1 MRDGE
6 SVIGRAVVIATGVR
20 YRRLQVADLA
30 KFEGTSVHYA
40 ATQVEAQLCRGDPV
54 VAVGGGNSAG
64 QAALFL
70 SRYVPRLSLVVR
82 EPELEDNMSRYLADR
97 IASTPSV
104 DVLTHCEVR
113 ELIGDD
119 GLKAV
124 IVEDTETGERHR
136 IDARALFVF
145 IGAEPHTEW
154 LGGKVAVDEG
164 GYVLTGRDAA
174 AARPSPGS
182 GDGASREPQLL
193 ETSLA
198 GVFAAG
204 DVRSGS
210 TQRVAAAVG
219 DSAIAI
225 RQVHQ
230 FLGGR
235 LEAVRLAQ
243 TYASST

>member
-1 MRDGE
+1 
-6 SVIGRAVVIATGVR
+6 
-20 YRRLQVADLA
+20 
-30 KFEGTSVHYA
+30 
-40 ATQVEAQLCRGDPV
+40 
-54 VAVGGGNSAG
+54 
-64 QAALFL
+64 
-70 SRYVPRLSLVVR
+70 VPRLSLVVR
-82 EPELEDNMSRYLADR
+82 EPDLEDNMSRYLADR

-119 GLKAV
+119 GLEAV

-154 LGGKVAVDEG
+154 LGGSVAVDDG
-164 GYVLTGRDAA
+164 GYLLTGRDAA
-174 AARPSPGS
+174 AACPSPGS

-235 LEAVRLAQ
+235 LQAVRLAQ

>member
-6 SVIGRAVVIATGVR
+6 SLIGRAVVIATGVR
-20 YRRLQVADLA
+20 YRRLPVADLA

-40 ATQVEAQLCRGDPV
+40 ATQIEAQLCRGEPV

-64 QAALFL
+64 QAALLL
-70 SRYVPRLSLVVR
+70 SRYVPQLSLVVR
-82 EPELEDNMSRYLADR
+82 EAELADNMSRYLADR

-119 GLKAV
+119 ELEAV

-136 IDARALFVF
+136 IDARAMFVF

-154 LGGKVAVDEG
+154 LDGNVAVDDG

-174 AARPSPGS
+174 GCPSPGS
-182 GDGASREPQLL
+182 GDGSRREPLSL
-193 ETSLA
+193 EASLA

-219 DSAIAI
+219 DGAIAI
-225 RQVHQ
+225 RQVHE
-230 FLGGR
+230 FLGGHSQV
-235 LEAVRLAQ
+235 VRLAH
-243 TYASST
+243 TYVSSK

>member
-1 MRDGE
+1 M
-6 SVIGRAVVIATGVR
+6 IGRAVVVATGVR
-20 YRRLQVADLA
+20 YRRLPVADLA

-40 ATQVEAQLCRGDPV
+40 ATQIEAQLCRGDPV

-64 QAALFL
+64 QAALML
-70 SRYVPRLSLVVR
+70 SRYVPHLSLVVR
-82 EPELEDNMSRYLADR
+82 EHDLEDNMSRYLVDR

-104 DVLTHCEVR
+104 EVLTHCEVR

-119 GLKAV
+119 ALEAV
-124 IVEDTETGERHR
+124 IVEDTETGERRR

-154 LGGKVAVDEG
+154 LRGAVALDEG
-164 GYVLTGRDAA
+164 GYILTGQDAA
-174 AARPSPGS
+174 AGGAPPEGENGARRS
-182 GDGASREPQLL
+182 AQLL
-193 ETSLA
+193 ETSLP

-219 DSAIAI
+219 DGAIAV
-225 RQVHQ
+225 REVHQ

-235 LEAVRLAQ
+235 LQAIRLAQ
-243 TYASST
+243 TYVSSK

>member
-1 MRDGE
+1 
-6 SVIGRAVVIATGVR
+6 
-20 YRRLQVADLA
+20 
-30 KFEGTSVHYA
+30 
-40 ATQVEAQLCRGDPV
+40 
-54 VAVGGGNSAG
+54 
-64 QAALFL
+64 
-70 SRYVPRLSLVVR
+70 
-82 EPELEDNMSRYLADR
+82 MSRYLADR
-97 IASTPSV
+97 IASMPSV

-119 GLKAV
+119 TLEAV

-145 IGAEPHTEW
+145 IGADPHTEW
-154 LGGKVAVDEG
+154 LRGSVAVDDG
-164 GYVLTGRDAA
+164 GYILTGHDAA
-174 AARPSPGS
+174 AACAGGDPR
-182 GDGASREPQLL
+182 DGASRSPQLL

-219 DSAIAI
+219 DGAIAI

-235 LEAVRLAQ
+235 VEAVRLAQ
-243 TYASST
+243 TYVSSK